1 MSSLPTTSVPRQTTS
16 PESPTP
22 NKSSPLTGLANLR
35 FSAPARGGLFTAIL
49 AITLFTIPYGL
60 SNQYQ
65 LRIVTLLVVYA
76 IFTTGLEFTMGRAGQ
91 VSLGHGGFFA
101 IGAYTEGILQH
112 YGIAPWTALFAAIL
126 VGALAGLIVGLP
138 VLRVAG
144 PYLAVVTIGFA
155 LTIQALLYALVP
167 VTGGANGIA
176 GTDFL
181 DSIGFGSGALG
192 TYYGAL
198 LILVLVLVLLV
209 AMGLGNFGLGLKAI
223 TDSPTLAKA
232 SGIDVRGVK
241 LGMFTLSAAIAA
253 VAGAVFATLGFISPD
268 TFSLQL
274 SIFPVVALV
283 LGGIGT
289 VPGPVIGAFILYGF
303 NQVADRTA
311 QGSALLYGVLLIVV
325 PLLLSKGVAG
335 LFTSAWRKLGL
346 RTAPVSATE
355 ADDSVDDA
363 QEGIGNLDG
372 ATLEIRNVSKSF
384 RSLKAVQNVSVTVRA
399 GEVLGL
405 VGPNGSGKSTLLN
418 MLSGY
423 YSPTSGSVVVD
434 GTDVTKVPLY
444 KRVRSGV
451 LPTFQTA
458 QLMGTRSVKDN
469 LSLGGVVRS
478 RWGRVVQRRQLASLL
493 KSLDASLSL
502 DAPAGS
508 LPEGT
513 RKIVELGRTLLA
525 RPRLLLLDEPTSGL
539 SQQEIDRVVS
549 LLDSVKKFGVTIL
562 LADHNFEF
570 VGAVCDRVI
579 VLESGQLIAEG
590 TAAELRNQENVV
602 EAYLGRGMNSGG
614 GHAASGRG

>member
-1 MSSLPTTSVPRQTTS
+1 MTRTPTTPLKANSTVSVPPPDGTRS
-16 PESPTP
+16 VV
-22 NKSSPLTGLANLR
+22 SSFFSLR
-35 FSAPARGGLFTAIL
+35 FSAPARGGLFAIVL
-49 AITLFTIPYGL
+49 AIILFALPYGL
-60 SNQYQ
+60 TNQYQ
-65 LRIVTLLVVYA
+65 LRIATLLVIYA
-76 IFTTGLEFTMGRAGQ
+76 VFTTGLEFTMGRAGQ

-101 IGAYTEGILQH
+101 IGAYTEGILQTQ
-112 YGIAPWTALFAAIL
+112 GIDPWTALLAAIV
-126 VGALAGLIVGLP
+126 VGAIAGVIVGLP

-155 LTIQALLYALVP
+155 LTVQALLYALVP
-167 VTGGANGIA
+167 LTKGANGIA
-176 GTDFL
+176 GTAFL
-181 DSIGFGSGALG
+181 GSIGLGTGALG
-192 TYYGAL
+192 TYYGSVLILVVVLAL
-198 LILVLVLVLLV
+198 LIVL
-209 AMGLGNFGLGLKAI
+209 GLGNFGLGLKAI
-223 TDSPTLAKA
+223 TDSPTLARA

-241 LGMFTLSAAIAA
+241 LGMFTLSAAIAS

-289 VPGPVIGAFILYGF
+289 VPGPIIGAFILYGF

-335 LFTSAWRKLGL
+335 LFVTAWRKLGF
-346 RTAPVSATE
+346 RTVPKAVAETDVAAEDPRE
-355 ADDSVDDA
+355 A
-363 QEGIGNLDG
+363 IGALEG
-372 ATLEIRNVSKSF
+372 ATLEIRDVSKSF
-384 RSLKAVQNVSVTVRA
+384 RSLKAVSNVTVTVTA

-423 YSPTSGSVVVD
+423 YAPTSGSVAVD
-434 GTDVTKVPLY
+434 GVDVTKVPLY

-478 RWGRVVQRRQLASLL
+478 RWGRVVQRRQLDALL
-493 KSLDASLSL
+493 RTLDASLSL

-570 VGAVCDRVI
+570 VGSVCDRVI
-579 VLESGQLIAEG
+579 VLESGRLIAEG
-590 TAAELRNQENVV
+590 TADELRTQENVV